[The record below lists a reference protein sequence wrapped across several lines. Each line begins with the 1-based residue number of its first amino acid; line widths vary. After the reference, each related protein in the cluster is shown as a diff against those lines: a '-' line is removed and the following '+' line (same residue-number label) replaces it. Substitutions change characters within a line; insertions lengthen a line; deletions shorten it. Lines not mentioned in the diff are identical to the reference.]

1 MKLFNLNIILMLSL
15 LLTSCLPER
24 KVNSSRNSTE
34 SVTDSE
40 VVSVIVEDTFTSDEI
55 DITYD
60 NLVTQ
65 EETIEEEEEVVV
77 EEDQEEEANED
88 EEEYAEYCGVLYL
101 DQNEEVLFQDDD
113 DNIYKVSFEDS
124 AEGAYEDQ
132 EVKFPFDSLEACVDA
147 VITTKLP
154 ITLIGAI
161 YNGTKY
167 NNFQKSSV
175 ITYST
180 NSISVKYF
188 RASDY
193 TPNPLRE
200 DVEEDFNYSLC
211 GRLKTETVSGKKYA
225 KLSDGHFYPNDYD
238 LNLDAFTFYI
248 DASSEYS
255 EIFQTVDDN
264 GNSMDGCVYFDD
276 VSTMTN
282 LYDADKVNGET
293 YSRIIEIE
301 DYLLDW

>member
-1 MKLFNLNIILMLSL
+1 MKFFNLYIILMLSL

-24 KVNSSRNSTE
+24 KVNSSRNGDE

-40 VVSVIVEDTFTSDEI
+40 VVSVIVEDTFTTDEI
-55 DITYD
+55 ETVYD
-60 NLVTQ
+60 EDELEDDEA
-65 EETIEEEEEVVV
+65 EEDDEEEEVA
-77 EEDQEEEANED
+77 EEEAEE
-88 EEEYAEYCGVLYL
+88 EEEYAEYCGTLYL
-101 DQNEEVLFQDDD
+101 DQDDDILFQDDD
-113 DNIYKVSFEDS
+113 DNVYKVSFEDS

-132 EVKFPFDSLEACVDA
+132 EVEFPFDSLEACVDA
-147 VITTKLP
+147 VITTKPP
-154 ITLIGAI
+154 IILS
-161 YNGTKY
+161 YPVY
-167 NNFQKSSV
+167 NNFQKGSV
-175 ITYST
+175 AIYNT
-180 NSISVKYF
+180 NTMSVKYF

-200 DVEEDFNYSLC
+200 DVEDEYNYSLC
-211 GRLKTETVSGKKYA
+211 GKIKTETVSGKKYA

-248 DASSEYS
+248 DASSDYS
-255 EIFQTVDDN
+255 DMHETVDDN

-282 LYDADKVNGET
+282 LYAADKVNSET